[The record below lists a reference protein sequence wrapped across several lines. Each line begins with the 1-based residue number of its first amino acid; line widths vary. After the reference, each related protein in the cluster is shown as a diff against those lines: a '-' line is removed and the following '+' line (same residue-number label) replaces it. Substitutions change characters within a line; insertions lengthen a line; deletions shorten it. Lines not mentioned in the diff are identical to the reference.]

1 MAFYSLTKLLKL
13 NNASSFIRCTGSSIF
28 MSSLSNKERKRF
40 YKNVSICESSD
51 QKNMFEIN
59 LDKRK
64 LKTPTGKVF
73 QVDNEMLANM
83 ICQEWQSQ
91 TNVIKLTTMHL
102 TSLTNTFLDNP
113 NKLSKQSICSS
124 LNEYLKTDT
133 ILYFEDSNPNLFK
146 LQLEKWKPIVDW
158 FNSKFTD
165 LNLTIKQ
172 NDNLFQINGGLAN
185 DTNNSF
191 LKYLDQNFDLNTIIA
206 LNYMCECLKSVI
218 LSVALLERAIE
229 NVSETCEL
237 ANLEQLF
244 QNEKWGKVEWYH
256 DINEQEVKS
265 RVSSALIF
273 IYLSNKSKYLIV
285 KNSKQIQSE
294 LF

>member
-1 MAFYSLTKLLKL
+1 MALYSLSKLFRSNNSNSLIKYATSTKL
-13 NNASSFIRCTGSSIF
+13 
-28 MSSLSNKERKRF
+28 MSSLTSKERKRF

-73 QVDNEMLANM
+73 QVDNEILANM
-83 ICQEWQSQ
+83 ISQEWQSQ

-102 TSLTNTFLDNP
+102 TSLTNTCLDNP
-113 NKLSKQSICSS
+113 NKLTKQLISSS

-133 ILYFEDSNPNLFK
+133 ILYFEDSNSNLLK
-146 LQLEKWKPIVDW
+146 LQQEKWKPVVDW
-158 FNSKFTD
+158 FNTKFTD
-165 LNLTIKQ
+165 LNLSIKQ
-172 NDNLFQINGGLAN
+172 NENLFQINDGMSN
-185 DTNNSF
+185 NTNNSF
-191 LKYLDQNFDLNTIIA
+191 LKYLDQNFDLNTLIA

-218 LSVALLERAIE
+218 LSVALLERAID
-229 NVSETCEL
+229 NVDETCKL

-256 DINEQEVKS
+256 DINEQEIKS
-265 RVSSALIF
+265 RVSAALIF

-285 KNSKQIQSE
+285 KNSKQIE
-294 LF
+294 

>member
-1 MAFYSLTKLLKL
+1 MFLITKLLKS
-13 NNASSFIRCTGSSIF
+13 NNSNTLIKYAHTAMQ
-28 MSSLSNKERKRF
+28 MSSLTSKERKRF

-64 LKTPTGKVF
+64 LKTPTGKVL
-73 QVDNEMLANM
+73 QVDNELLASM
-83 ICQEWQSQ
+83 ISQEWQSQ

-102 TSLTNTFLDNP
+102 TSLTNTCLDNP
-113 NKLSKQSICSS
+113 NKLTKETISSS
-124 LNEYLKTDT
+124 LNEYLRTDT
-133 ILYFEDSNPNLFK
+133 ILYFEDSNPNLLK
-146 LQLEKWKPIVDW
+146 LQQENWKPIVDW

-172 NDNLFQINGGLAN
+172 NDNLFQINEENLSN

-191 LKYLDQNFDLNTIIA
+191 LKYLEQNFDLNTLIA

-218 LSVALLERAIE
+218 LSVALLERIID
-229 NVSETCEL
+229 NVEETCKL

-256 DINEQEVKS
+256 DINEQEIKS
-265 RVSSALIF
+265 RVSAALIF

-285 KNSKQIQSE
+285 KNSKQIQ
-294 LF
+294 